1 MQILSNFFS
10 RTLVLAVIAA
20 TIVSCTPAAK
30 KARYAKRGEEYFKAG
45 EYDKA
50 KIEYLNVLKVDQGD
64 ANAYG
69 RIGAMWLEEGAPL
82 RAAAF
87 LVKAI
92 ELAPNNIDNHLNL
105 ARVYLAVGR
114 VADARKEAMTV
125 LEKAPD
131 TGKALLVLVDAAQKP
146 EDVAATEQELQ
157 KFPHKDNAD
166 YYLASAGIA
175 GTKGDIAGAEAALQ
189 RAAAA
194 DPNLPAVHS
203 ALGTLYLI
211 KKDVEKAEAE
221 FEKAASLS
229 PPRSTEKLKFAQ
241 FKVQTGASAE
251 AEAFLEKVT
260 KQTPDLL
267 PAWSILARIADGE
280 KKYDEALQLL
290 QNALSRDPENLDARL
305 VQAETW
311 LSKKEA
317 KKAVD
322 SLENLNRTYPNAPII
337 KYTLARSYLAT
348 NSPKQALDEL
358 DETVRLNPGYADAVL
373 LRSELQLRN
382 GNAQAVVEPLQA
394 VLKARPDGGAAP
406 VLLAEAYRMLGRFDE
421 AATLIQEQIKKSPK
435 VAASYYL
442 LGLIL
447 KQQNKQVEARQAF
460 EKAAELAPENPSS
473 LEQLVN
479 LDIDAKAYEAGH
491 QRVNQVLQKQP
502 NSAAA
507 YYLQGKL
514 YSAEGKFDVAQ
525 AALLK
530 AINLDPNF
538 TRAYDLL
545 VPVYSRAN
553 KLPEALNEMNAVLAK
568 RPNDVRA
575 LLLAGS
581 IYDAMKD
588 YNKSRDSYEKVL
600 AVDPNSAVALNNLA
614 FIYAEKLNDLKRAAE
629 LAQKARS
636 IAPTNPAV
644 LDTLGWITYKQGGYQ
659 QAADLLGQSAAKAP
673 DSAEIQFHLGM
684 ADYMMGRTDAARAAL
699 EKAVGSATEFEG
711 KEEARSRLASLGQ
724 EGSAAPNLSA
734 AELEAS
740 LKQQPNDPIGL
751 ARLGE
756 AYEKEGAV
764 AKAADA
770 YERAFKANPKLMTA
784 AMKLAQ
790 LNAGPLKNPDK
801 ALQYAKKARELAP
814 ADPHAAATVG
824 SIAFQIG
831 NYTWAYSLLQEGGRQ
846 LPNDPAVL
854 HDLAWAAYS
863 LGKVAEARETMQR
876 VLSIG
881 PSSPQSADARTF
893 LSMTA
898 STTGEND
905 VSASEAE
912 INSALA
918 ADPNYVPALAA
929 RAANQAKR
937 GDSVG
942 AEATYRQVL
951 QRFPDFAPAQR
962 DLAAILIND
971 PTKRDT
977 AYELATKARRTIS
990 GDPLISIV
998 LGRVSYERKDFN
1010 RAIQLFQESAGEKP
1024 LDARSLYYL
1033 GMAQAQA
1040 KHKAEA
1046 KETLNRA
1053 LQAGLGGA
1061 EASEAKRALAD
1072 IGGS

>member
-1 MQILSNFFS
+1 MQKLSNFLS

-45 EYDKA
+45 DFDKA

-69 RIGAMWLEEGAPL
+69 RIGAMWLDEGAPL
-82 RAAAF
+82 RAGAF
-87 LVKAI
+87 LLKAV
-92 ELAPNNIDNHLNL
+92 ELAPNNVDNHLKL
-105 ARVYLAVGR
+105 ARIYLAVGR

-125 LEKAPD
+125 LEKARD
-131 TGKALLVLVDAAQKP
+131 NGQALFILVDAAQKP
-146 EDVAATEQELQ
+146 EDLAALEQELQ
-157 KFPHKDNAD
+157 KFPHHDNAD

-175 GTKGDIAGAEAALQ
+175 GKKGDIAGAEAAVQ

-194 DPNLPAVHS
+194 DSNLPAVHS
-203 ALGTLYLI
+203 ALGTLYFI
-211 KKDVEKAEAE
+211 KKDVEKAGAE
-221 FEKAASLS
+221 LEKAATLS
-229 PPRSTEKLKFAQ
+229 PPRSTEKLKFAR

-251 AEAFLEKVT
+251 AKAFLEKVI

-267 PAWSILARIADGE
+267 PAWSILANIANSE

-290 QNALSRDPENLDARL
+290 QNVLSRDPDNLDARL

-311 LSKKEA
+311 LSKREA

-322 SLENLNRTYPNAPII
+322 SLENLDRAYPNAPII
-337 KYTLARSYLAT
+337 KYTLARSYLA
-348 NSPKQALDEL
+348 NKSPKQAMDEL
-358 DETVRLNPGYADAVL
+358 DEAVRLNPGFADAVL
-373 LRSELQLRN
+373 LRSELQLRS
-382 GNAQAVVEPLQA
+382 GNAQATVEPLQA
-394 VLKARPDGGAAP
+394 VLKARPDLAAAP

-421 AATLIQEQIKKSPK
+421 AAALIREQIKKSPK
-435 VAASYYL
+435 VAASHFL

-447 KQQNKQVEARQAF
+447 RQQKKEVEARQAF
-460 EKAAELAPENPSS
+460 EKAAELEPENPSS
-473 LEQLVN
+473 LEQLIN

-502 NSAAA
+502 NSAAL

-514 YSAEGKFDVAQ
+514 YSAEAKFDAAQ

-530 AINLDPNF
+530 AIDLDPSF

-545 VPVYSRAN
+545 VPVFSRAN
-553 KLPEALNEMNAVLAK
+553 KLPEALKEMNAVLAK
-568 RPNDVRA
+568 QPNDVRA
-575 LLLAGS
+575 LLLSGV
-581 IYDAMKD
+581 ICDAMKD

-600 AVDPNSAVALNNLA
+600 AVDANSVTALNNLA
-614 FIYAEKLNDLKRAAE
+614 FIYAEKLNDLNRAAE

-636 IAPTNPAV
+636 IAPTNPSV
-644 LDTLGWITYKQGGYQ
+644 LDTLGWITYKQGDYQ
-659 QAADLLGQSAAKAP
+659 QAADLLSQSAAKSSDNP
-673 DSAEIQFHLGM
+673 EIQFHLGM
-684 ADYMMGRTDAARAAL
+684 AEYMMGQNEAARSAL

-711 KEEARSRLASLGQ
+711 KEEARRRLALLGREAGAAQ
-724 EGSAAPNLSA
+724 NFSAAV
-734 AELEAS
+734 LEAS
-740 LKQQPNDPIGL
+740 LKQQPNDPVGL

-770 YERAFKANPKLMTA
+770 YERAVKANPNLLTA

-824 SIAFQIG
+824 SIAFQLG
-831 NYTWAYSLLQEGGRQ
+831 NYTWAYSLLQEGSRQ
-846 LPNDPAVL
+846 LPNDPAL
-854 HDLAWAAYS
+854 QRDLAWAAYS
-863 LGKVAEARETMQR
+863 LGKVTEARQTMQR
-876 VLSIG
+876 VVSSG
-881 PSSPQSADARTF
+881 ASSPQSADAKTF

-898 STTGEND
+898 SSADGND

-918 ADPNYVPALAA
+918 TDQNYVPALAA
-929 RAANQAKR
+929 RAAIQAKR
-937 GDSVG
+937 GDSAG

-962 DLAAILIND
+962 DLAAILVND
-971 PTKRDT
+971 PTKRDA
-977 AYELATKARRTIS
+977 AYDLATKARRTIS

-998 LGRVSYERKDFN
+998 LARVSYERKDFN
-1010 RAIQLFQESAGEKP
+1010 RAIQLFQESAREKP
-1024 LDARSLYYL
+1024 LDARSLYFL
-1033 GMAQAQA
+1033 GMAHAQA

-1046 KETLNRA
+1046 KEMLNRA
-1053 LQAGLGGA
+1053 LQAGLGDA

>member
-1 MQILSNFFS
+1 MQKLSKFFS
-10 RTLVLAVIAA
+10 RVLLLALVTA

-30 KARYAKRGEEYFKAG
+30 KARYAKRGEQYFKAG

-50 KIEYLNVLKVDQGD
+50 KIEYLNVLKVDQRD
-64 ANAYG
+64 ENAYE
-69 RIGAMWLEEGAPL
+69 RIGAMWLDEGAPL
-82 RAAAF
+82 RAGAF
-87 LVKAI
+87 LIKAA

-105 ARVYLAVGR
+105 ARVYLAIGR
-114 VADARKEAMTV
+114 VPDARKEAMTV

-131 TGKALLVLVDAAQKP
+131 TGQALFILVDAAQKP
-146 EDVAATEQELQ
+146 EDLAAAEQELQ
-157 KFPHKDNAD
+157 KFPHHDNAD

-175 GTKGDIAGAEAALQ
+175 GKKGDIAGAEAALQ

-194 DPNLPAVHS
+194 DPNSPRVHS

-211 KKDVEKAEAE
+211 KKDVEKAGAE
-221 FEKAASLS
+221 LEKAATLS
-229 PPRSTEKLKFAQ
+229 PPRSMEKLKFAQ
-241 FKVQTGASAE
+241 FEVQTGASAE
-251 AEAFLEKVT
+251 AKAFLEKVT

-267 PAWSILARIADGE
+267 PAWSMLAKIANSE

-311 LSKKEA
+311 LSKREA

-337 KYTLARSYLAT
+337 KYTLARSYLA
-348 NSPKQALDEL
+348 NSSPKQALDEL

-382 GNAQAVVEPLQA
+382 GNAQAALGPLQA
-394 VLKARPDGGAAP
+394 VFKSRPDLGAATL
-406 VLLAEAYRMLGRFDE
+406 LLAEAYRMLGRFDE
-421 AATLIQEQIKKSPK
+421 AAALIREQIKKSPK
-435 VAASYYL
+435 VAASHFL

-447 KQQNKQVEARQAF
+447 RQQKKEVEARQAF
-460 EKAAELAPENPSS
+460 EKAAELEPENPSS
-473 LEQLVN
+473 LEQLIN

-491 QRVNQVLQKQP
+491 QRVNQVLQKQA
-502 NSAAA
+502 NSAAL

-514 YSAEGKFDVAQ
+514 YSAEGKFDLAQ

-530 AINLDPNF
+530 AIDLDPNF
-538 TRAYDLL
+538 SRAYDLL
-545 VPVYSRAN
+545 VPIFSRAN

-568 RPNDVRA
+568 KPNDLRA
-575 LLLAGS
+575 LLLAAS

-588 YNKSRDSYEKVL
+588 YNKARDSYEKVVT
-600 AVDPNSAVALNNLA
+600 VDPNAVVALNNLA
-614 FIYAEKLNDLKRAAE
+614 FIYAEKLNDLNRAAE

-636 IAPTNPAV
+636 IAPTNPSV

-659 QAADLLGQSAAKAP
+659 QAVDLLNQSVAKSP
-673 DSAEIQFHLGM
+673 DNAEIQFHLGM
-684 ADYMMGRTDAARAAL
+684 AEYMMGQTEAARSAL

-711 KEEARSRLASLGQ
+711 KEEARRRLALLG
-724 EGSAAPNLSA
+724 
-734 AELEAS
+734 
-740 LKQQPNDPIGL
+740 
-751 ARLGE
+751 
-756 AYEKEGAV
+756 KE
-764 AKAADA
+764 
-770 YERAFKANPKLMTA
+770 

-824 SIAFQIG
+824 SIAFQLG
-831 NYTWAYSLLQEGGRQ
+831 NYTWAYSLLQESSRQ

-863 LGKVAEARETMQR
+863 LGKVAEARQTMQS
-876 VLSIG
+876 VLSSG
-881 PSSPQSADARTF
+881 PSSPQSTDAKTF

-898 STTGEND
+898 L
-905 VSASEAE
+905 SADGNGVASSEAQ
-912 INSALA
+912 IDSALST
-918 ADPNYVPALAA
+918 DPNYVPALVA
-929 RAANQAKR
+929 RAALQAKR
-937 GDSVG
+937 GDSAG

-951 QRFPDFAPAQR
+951 ERFPDFAPAQR
-962 DLAAILIND
+962 DLAAILVND

-977 AYELATKARRTIS
+977 AYDLATKARRTIP
-990 GDPLISIV
+990 GDPSISIV
-998 LGRVSYERKDFN
+998 LGRVSYERKDFG
-1010 RAIQLFQESAGEKP
+1010 RAIQLFQESAREKP
-1024 LDARSLYYL
+1024 LDSRSLYYL
-1033 GMAQAQA
+1033 GMAQAKA
-1040 KHKAEA
+1040 NHKAEA

-1053 LQAGLGGA
+1053 LQAGLDDT
-1061 EASEAKRALAD
+1061 EASEAKRVLAD